1 MRQDEEEGEVGRR
14 GLGEFFSFPASVS
27 WDAKREDLF
36 ARLGGGSDVPLY
48 LRRPVQPLSLSPP
61 PSPPTRHPRS
71 ASLRPAFYPTA
82 APVAPRFLPQRHPP
96 TLLTSPRAMVDHV

>member
-1 MRQDEEEGEVGRR
+1 MGEGDGEVGGGGRR

-36 ARLGGGSDVPLY
+36 ARLGRGSDVPLY
-48 LRRPVQPLSLSPP
+48 LRRPVQPPSLS
-61 PSPPTRHPRS
+61 SPFRHPRS
-71 ASLRPAFYPTA
+71 ASLRPAFYPIA
-82 APVAPRFLPQRHPP
+82 APVAPRFLPQRHAP